1 MHDAPRRP
9 VLSQE
14 HESSNSTTRRQQ
26 HTEQKTTARLS
37 TFHMAAPSIAARFIC
52 LFAALVVPPV
62 APTAFLCGKEA
73 GIRTLVALDDQEEQL
88 ERIEKGMDEINADMK
103 EAAKSLAAMAK
114 CCGICDLSCN
124 KSSSSKEDDAVWKG
138 DDDSKV
144 VQNQPQRVMDPNCM
158 GPQTGYIGK
167 ITNDAR
173 EQEMEENM
181 EEVSAMV
188 GNMRNMA
195 LDIGN
200 ALSNQEVLI
209 NRIQRKADSNVHS
222 VAEANE
228 KAHALLK

>member
-1 MHDAPRRP
+1 MPSRGEAPA
-9 VLSQE
+9 
-14 HESSNSTTRRQQ
+14 ESAGVQRTELEELQFQASRVTDDSLESTRRM
-26 HTEQKTTARLS
+26 K
-37 TFHMAAPSIAARFIC
+37 
-52 LFAALVVPPV
+52 AL
-62 APTAFLCGKEA
+62 CEEGKEA

-173 EQEMEENM
+173 ETEMEENM